1 MLEAVTNPGNGG
13 SGSGKGEVESSS
25 SSSIADGAKG
35 ITEAPPTSSHEKGSK
50 KAKKDKQEKS
60 SSGKKLVQF
69 LFTTP
74 CDCFSERAQ
83 QLQDENQPRLGDMR
97 FSALDV
103 VCLFFSS
110 GG

>member
-13 SGSGKGEVESSS
+13 SGSGRGEVESSS
-25 SSSIADGAKG
+25 SSSIADSAKG
-35 ITEAPPTSSHEKGSK
+35 ITEAPPTSSQEKGSK

-74 CDCFSERAQ
+74 CDCFSSSRITLFLRGIKDWTRVNRWKSGLSFQ
-83 QLQDENQPRLGDMR
+83 WL
-97 FSALDV
+97 SA
-103 VCLFFSS
+103 C
-110 GG
+110 

>member
-1 MLEAVTNPGNGG
+1 MLEAVTYPGNGG
-13 SGSGKGEVESSS
+13 SGSGRGEVESSS

-35 ITEAPPTSSHEKGSK
+35 ITEAPPTSSQEKGSK

-74 CDCFSERAQ
+74 FFRARRS
-83 QLQDENQPRLGDMR
+83 LLV
-97 FSALDV
+97 FI
-103 VCLFFSS
+103 S